1 MISRRISVLVC
12 ILLVCSAPAF
22 AHHLAVVT
30 HQDNGVKN
38 LSSAELGRI
47 FKSETKKWPDGR
59 DIVLVLNRNS
69 LVAMRM
75 LERVSGMPD
84 GKAKALIAAH
94 KGYFVLADS
103 DAQVLDMVVKNRGA
117 LGVVDVRAVDSR
129 IKVLRVDGKLP
140 LQKAYLPD

>member
-1 MISRRISVLVC
+1 MSSGRISVLAS
-12 ILLVCSAPAF
+12 ILLVCSVPAF

-30 HQDNGVKN
+30 HQDNSVKN

-59 DIVLVLNRNS
+59 EIVLVLNKNS
-69 LVAMRM
+69 RVAMRM
-75 LERVSGMPD
+75 LERVSGVPD

-94 KGYFVLADS
+94 KSYFVLADS
-103 DAQVLDMVVKNRGA
+103 DAQVLDVVVKNPGA

-129 IKVLRVDGKLP
+129 IKVLKVDGKLP